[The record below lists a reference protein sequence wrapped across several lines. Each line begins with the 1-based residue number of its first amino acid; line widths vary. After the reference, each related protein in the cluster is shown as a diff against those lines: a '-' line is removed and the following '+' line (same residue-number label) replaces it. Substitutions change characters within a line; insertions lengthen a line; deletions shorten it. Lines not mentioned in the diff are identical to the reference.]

1 MSILNDYVANIE
13 ETCGEERHF
22 IVMLRFNKRNEAMK
36 KILERGKIKKSFSGL
51 VYEISFKGVQMRLYK
66 TGKILLKNLNERK
79 EVEKILEELLK

>member
-36 KILERGKIKKSFSGL
+36 KILERGKIEKSFSGL
-51 VYEISFKGVQMRLYK
+51 VYEISFKGVRMRLYK